1 MSEDRRT
8 KWSGND
14 GITATNTEAT
24 FTFTQAVEEVEVV
37 NDGANDLY
45 VGFVTDNQTG
55 STTDPTQRQTV
66 RAGTSRTFKLSMKQ
80 IKYKT
85 SAGNSAIQILGIW

>member
-1 MSEDRRT
+1 MSEDRHQ

-14 GITATNTEAT
+14 SITATNTEAT
-24 FTFTQAVEEVEVV
+24 FTFTQAVEEVEVI
-37 NDGANDLY
+37 NDGNNDLY
-45 VGFVTDNQTG
+45 VGFVTDDQTG

-66 RAGTSRTFKLSMKQ
+66 RAGTSRTFKLAMKQ

-85 SAGNSAIQILGIW
+85 SQGTSAIQILGVW